1 MTFCPDGCEGCR
13 RAVCTLGWGDAEP
26 ERATG
31 FLRRLAGLSAGKR
44 DRQRIMAFP
53 SCSSVHT
60 LTMRRPIDI
69 AFISHDGSVL
79 ARHDGVGPG
88 RVLACPG
95 AACAL
100 ERVAGAPAAPDGL
113 LRSARS
119 LPGEGLG
126 RVGERGGDGRL

>member
-1 MTFCPDGCEGCR
+1 MTFCPDECEGCR
-13 RAVCTLGWGDAEP
+13 RAVRALGWGDAEP

-31 FLRRLAGLSAGKR
+31 FLRRLAGLAVGLR
-44 DRQRIMAFP
+44 ECGQVLAFP
-53 SCSSVHT
+53 SCTSVHT
-60 LTMRRPIDI
+60 CTMRRPIDV
-69 AFISHDGSVL
+69 AFIARDGRVI

-100 ERVAGAPAAPDGL
+100 ERVAGAPAAPDGP